1 MPAVAV
7 VAVAG
12 IASAA
17 MQARA
22 ASDAASTQA
31 NAMNRAAA
39 ISAASAAKAREE
51 ILTRMVPAL
60 DTYAQ
65 GIAGAQTQIANGA
78 TDVMRIL
85 QTTTG
90 AADQMLQSVGADA
103 RQALLGSAAATQ
115 GIPRAQFEQQ
125 YNQMPT
131 APTAP
136 IAQGA
141 PTGAADLMRG
151 RPPGLEGKTYE
162 QTLAG
167 LAGTPE
173 LTRDQAGTLMTV
185 DQARQEAQAA
195 TGGAA
200 LPTRGGPL
208 PTMGAVA
215 TGPAT
220 LAPTTTA
227 TPEGI
232 GFTGAQA
239 QLQRGEDIGARA
251 LQQTTAQ
258 ARQDVLTGQQA
269 GLQSIAQG
277 RESAVAGFQPYA
289 QAGAGAIQQEA
300 ALSGALGPEAQQA
313 AINSFIESPGQKY
326 LREQQE
332 KALVRQNAAT
342 GGLGGGRIR
351 SALMEQAMGIAA
363 TQQQQQLENLRSIA
377 TRGQDVAGSLANI
390 NMGAGT
396 SAAGIQTGSAQ
407 QLANLAQSLGMNIS
421 QLMSLSSQQK
431 AALAERTGINLSQLD
446 QAIGAARVAG
456 VQGLGTSLAGVVGST
471 AGDLASL
478 QERQATT
485 TLSAQQNLSQTLGNL
500 AVGAGNQAANYTAQ
514 AGSALGQGQYLA
526 GNAWAQGL
534 QGLGNV
540 AAFGISQQ
548 TPTPAMTSNQKLALG
563 IY

>member
-125 YNQMPT
+125 FNQMPT
-131 APTAP
+131 APT
-136 IAQGA
+136 AQGA

-220 LAPTTTA
+220 MAPTTTG
-227 TPEGI
+227 TPSGI
-232 GFTGAQA
+232 GFAGAQS
-239 QLQRGEDIGARA
+239 QLQQGEDIGARA
-251 LQQTTAQ
+251 LQQSTAQ

-313 AINSFIESPGQKY
+313 AINSFIESPGQRY

-332 KALVRQNAAT
+332 KALVRQGAAT

-431 AALAERTGINLSQLD
+431 AALAERTGINLSQLE

-485 TLSAQQNLSQTLGNL
+485 TLNAQQNLSSTLGNL
-500 AVGAGNQAANYTAQ
+500 AVGAGNQAAAYTAG
-514 AGSALGQGQYLA
+514 AGTALGSGQYLA

-540 AAFGISQQ
+540 AAYGIASQPT
-548 TPTPAMTSNQKLALG
+548 TPTMTANQKLSLG